1 MLNPGERKKQEKQ
14 WTKQKKSKLQGR
26 MDSQEQGMMLWSSVF
41 VCHSYLCLCICDL
54 SFCSVLNWR
63 FVKPFQF
70 HKCFILLL
78 SFFFFLSL
86 ISAYLCSWSLNFGFL
101 ICFCW
106 NTKLVFNVRTKL
118 YKTPISRR
126 GKRVTKECPVCR
138 SRAES
143 KKELSRQL
151 KALSRQHI
159 IWPNLI
165 LLATKMNACLSESIG
180 VYRSIASPCNCTT
193 PPPPYPME
201 VLVDSRVLSCWLIV
215 SESVSCWLG

>member
-1 MLNPGERKKQEKQ
+1 
-14 WTKQKKSKLQGR
+14 